1 MEIPS
6 TLETDEFPDEKWFFI
21 NGIIVG
27 DYWLDS
33 AVNKLSKLFKRKVHG
48 IRNRTYMLKYT
59 LLIAVPGLS

>member
-27 DYWLDS
+27 DWWQKS
-33 AVNKLSKLFKRKVHG
+33 AIDTLSMLFKRKVCG
-48 IRNRTYMLKYT
+48 IRNRT
-59 LLIAVPGLS
+59 